1 MTARDGG
8 SSHSGVLRAAD
19 AATRGA
25 RARAD
30 VERPN
35 FRWVLNV
42 ENRIAIER
50 ERTRARRE
58 RRTARVDDDDDD
70 DDDDD

>member
-50 ERTRARRE
+50 DRGRARDANGE
-58 RRTARVDDDDDD
+58 RRADDDDDD